1 VPLRRLGFVLV
12 LLAALAAPAR
22 AQTSPAP
29 PAPPT
34 VPPRIA
40 PEVVVGVTA
49 VGGMTV
55 DEARRAIQVAFD
67 KPLRFAFKRRAWR
80 VFPAALGSYPRLN
93 DAMED
98 AIAARPGQRIPLE
111 VKLHVGEINRYTAY
125 LDRVFSRRPRDSR
138 VLLRNLRPYITKPHV
153 GFLVRR
159 TMMARA
165 ITRALVRHERD
176 VIPLNVAILR
186 PRLTRSSFGPIMVI
200 RRESRRLYL
209 YRNTRFV
216 RRFAIAVGTPAYPTP
231 LGRWSVVMMERHPTW
246 NPPDS
251 PWAAG
256 LGPVPPGPANP
267 LGTRWIGLSAPGIG
281 IHGTPQPWTVGTRAS
296 HGCIRMYMRE
306 VEWLFARVRLG
317 TPVFIVRA

>member
-1 VPLRRLGFVLV
+1 LRRLGFVLV
-12 LLAALAAPAR
+12 LLAALSAPAR
-22 AQTSPAP
+22 AQTPPVP

-40 PEVVVGVTA
+40 PGVVVGVTA
-49 VGGMTV
+49 VGGMTE

-67 KPLRFAFKRRAWR
+67 KPLRFSFKRRAWR

-98 AIAARPGQRIPLE
+98 AMAARPGLRIPLE

-138 VLLRNLRPYITKPHV
+138 VLLRNLRPHITKPRV

-159 TMMARA
+159 MMVAGA

-176 VIPLNVAILR
+176 VIPLNVAVLR
-186 PRLTRSSFGPIMVI
+186 PRLTRASFGSIMVI

-209 YRNTRFV
+209 YRSTRFV

-256 LGPVPPGPANP
+256 LGPVPPGPGNP

-306 VEWLFARVRLG
+306 VEWLFERVRLG